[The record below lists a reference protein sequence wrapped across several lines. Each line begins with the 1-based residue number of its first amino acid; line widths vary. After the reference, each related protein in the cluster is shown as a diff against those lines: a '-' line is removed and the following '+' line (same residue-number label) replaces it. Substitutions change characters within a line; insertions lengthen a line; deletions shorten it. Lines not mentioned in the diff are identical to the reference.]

1 MKQIKEDTK
10 KWKHIPCSWIG
21 RINIVKMTIL
31 FKVIYGFNASAIKI
45 PREVFTELNKIFY
58 NGYGNTKDL
67 E

>member
-21 RINIVKMTIL
+21 RINLVKMAII

-45 PREVFTELNKIFY
+45 SRAVFIELNKTFY
-58 NGYGNTKDL
+58 NGCGNTKDL